1 VFHRNS
7 VTSYDRR
14 ALVVLLHNLPTDRPA
29 GRYLYRVAGRDV
41 NEGTNFGNVRK
52 SMRALPAWYL
62 GIDGGGT
69 ATTAWVT
76 DERDHVLGRGAA
88 GPSNPVKVGLTQAER
103 EILAAAQQAL
113 SAASKTDLH
122 AVCVGLAGA
131 DRPQVSDPL
140 LTWLRAEIPARLHL
154 LTTDAAIT
162 LEAALGRA
170 PGVVVIA
177 GTGSIACG
185 RDREG
190 RMMRAGGWGSV
201 FGDEGSA
208 YDIGRRGVSAAL
220 RGLDG
225 VGPRTRL
232 AQDIC
237 SSLDLA
243 EISDVVGMTLEP
255 RQIAALAPLVMEA
268 ERKGDAAATQIV
280 FEAGRELA
288 QMAVALLVRLGLHE
302 EHVAVVLAG
311 GLLRSSRTLRR
322 SLRRHLNSLA
332 PDADVCVL
340 RREPVQ
346 GALALARRA
355 GRPPAVLNTVQA
367 GF

>member
-1 VFHRNS
+1 MKA
-7 VTSYDRR
+7 R
-14 ALVVLLHNLPTDRPA
+14 AAR
-29 GRYLYRVAGRDV
+29 
-41 NEGTNFGNVRK
+41 
-52 SMRALPAWYL
+52 YL

-69 ATTAWVT
+69 GTTAWVA
-76 DERDHVLGRGAA
+76 DERDHVIGRGEA
-88 GPSNPVKVGLTQAER
+88 GPSNPIKVGLTQAKR

-113 SAASKTDLH
+113 STVSKAGLYG
-122 AVCVGLAGA
+122 VCVGLAGA

-140 LTWLRAEIPARLHL
+140 LPWLRTEIPAQIHL

-162 LEAALGRA
+162 LEAALGRG

-185 RDREG
+185 RDHRG

-208 YDIGRRGVSAAL
+208 YDIGRRGVNAAL
-220 RGLDG
+220 RALDG

-232 AQDIC
+232 TQDIC
-237 SSLDLA
+237 SSLELA
-243 EISDVVGMTLEP
+243 GISDIVGLNLEP
-255 RQIAALAPLVMEA
+255 QQIAALAPLVMEA
-268 ERKGDAAATQIV
+268 ERKDDAAACQIV

-288 QMAVALLVRLGLHE
+288 KLAAALLVRLGLHE
-302 EHVAVVLAG
+302 EHVQVVLAG

-322 SLRRHLNSLA
+322 SLRRHLASLSPQA
-332 PDADVCVL
+332 QVGVL

-355 GRPPAVLNTVQA
+355 NGSTSPRSSVSPPVKITSP
-367 GF
+367 

>member
-1 VFHRNS
+1 MK
-7 VTSYDRR
+7 
-14 ALVVLLHNLPTDRPA
+14 APTAR
-29 GRYLYRVAGRDV
+29 
-41 NEGTNFGNVRK
+41 
-52 SMRALPAWYL
+52 YL

-69 ATTAWVT
+69 ATTAWVA
-76 DERDHVLGRGAA
+76 DERDHVVGRGTA
-88 GPSNPVKVGLTQAER
+88 GPSNPVKVGLTQAKR
-103 EILAAAQQAL
+103 EILAAARQAL
-113 SAASKTDLH
+113 SAVSKVDLC
-122 AVCVGLAGA
+122 AACVGLAGA
-131 DRPQVSDPL
+131 DRPQVSNPL
-140 LTWLRAEIPARLHL
+140 LTWLRAEIPAQLHL

-190 RMMRAGGWGSV
+190 RTMRAGGWGSV

-208 YDIGRRGVSAAL
+208 YDIGRRGVNAAL
-220 RGLDG
+220 RALDG

-237 SSLDLA
+237 SSLELA
-243 EISDVVGMTLEP
+243 EISDIVGMNLEP
-255 RQIAALAPLVMEA
+255 QRIAALAPLVMEA
-268 ERKGDAAATQIV
+268 ERKDDAAAGQIV

-288 QMAVALLVRLGLHE
+288 QLAAALLIRLGLHE
-302 EHVAVVLAG
+302 EHVHVVLAG
-311 GLLRSSRTLRR
+311 GLLRSSRALRR
-322 SLRRHLNSLA
+322 SLRRHLGSLS
-332 PDADVCVL
+332 PHVQVGVL

-355 GRPPAVLNTVQA
+355 NGRDPRLQSVRPGVTITPN
-367 GF
+367 

>member
-1 VFHRNS
+1 M
-7 VTSYDRR
+7 
-14 ALVVLLHNLPTDRPA
+14 
-29 GRYLYRVAGRDV
+29 
-41 NEGTNFGNVRK
+41 K
-52 SMRALPAWYL
+52 ALPARYL
-62 GIDGGGT
+62 GVDGGGT

-88 GPSNPVKVGLTQAER
+88 GPSNPIKVGMTQARR

-113 SAASKTDLH
+113 SAAAKVDLY
-122 AVCVGLAGA
+122 AACVGLAGV
-131 DRPQVSDPL
+131 DRPQVSEPL
-140 LTWLRAEIPARLHL
+140 LTWLRTEFPARVHV

-190 RMMRAGGWGSV
+190 RTMRAGGWGSV

-208 YDIGRRGVSAAL
+208 YEIGRRGVNAAL
-220 RGLDG
+220 RALDG

-232 AQDIC
+232 AQDIS
-237 SSLDLA
+237 SSLELA
-243 EISDVVGMTLEP
+243 DISDIVAMNLEP
-255 RQIAALAPLVMEA
+255 HQIAALAPLVMEA
-268 ERKGDAAATQIV
+268 ERKDDAAACQIV

-288 QMAVALLVRLGLHE
+288 QLAAALLVRLGLHE

-311 GLLRSSRTLRR
+311 GLLRSSRALRR
-322 SLRRHLNSLA
+322 SLRRHLGSLA
-332 PDADVCVL
+332 PQAQVGVL

-346 GALALARRA
+346 GALALARRSNGSA
-355 GRPPAVLNTVQA
+355 SASHSVRVAASIAPI
-367 GF
+367 

>member
-1 VFHRNS
+1 MK
-7 VTSYDRR
+7 
-14 ALVVLLHNLPTDRPA
+14 APTAR
-29 GRYLYRVAGRDV
+29 
-41 NEGTNFGNVRK
+41 
-52 SMRALPAWYL
+52 YL

-69 ATTAWVT
+69 ATTAWAA
-76 DERDHVLGRGAA
+76 DERDRVVGRGAA
-88 GPSNPVKVGLTQAER
+88 GPSNPVKVGLARARR

-113 SAASKTDLH
+113 FTASRTELS

-140 LTWLRAEIPARLHL
+140 LTWLRRYIPAQLHL

-162 LEAALGRA
+162 LEAALGRG

-190 RMMRAGGWGSV
+190 RVMRAGGWGSV

-208 YDIGRRGVSAAL
+208 YDIGRKGVNAAL
-220 RGLDG
+220 RALDG

-237 SSLDLA
+237 NSLELA
-243 EISDVVGMTLEP
+243 GVSDIVGVNLDP
-255 RQIAALAPLVMEA
+255 QQIAALAPLVVEA
-268 ERKGDAAATQIV
+268 ERKDDAAACQIV

-288 QMAVALLVRLGLHE
+288 QLAAALLVRLGLNE
-302 EHVAVVLAG
+302 EYVHVVLAG
-311 GLLRSSRTLRR
+311 GLLRSSRALRR
-322 SLRRHLNSLA
+322 SLRRHLSSLSPQA
-332 PDADVCVL
+332 QVGVL

-346 GALALARRA
+346 GALALARRGNGQAPGPDSA
-355 GRPPAVLNTVQA
+355 GPSVKTSPA
-367 GF
+367 